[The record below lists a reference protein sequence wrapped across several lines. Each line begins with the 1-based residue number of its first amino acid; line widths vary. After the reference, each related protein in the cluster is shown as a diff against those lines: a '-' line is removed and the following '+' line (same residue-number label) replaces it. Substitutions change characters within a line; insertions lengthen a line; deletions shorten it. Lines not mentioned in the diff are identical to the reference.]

1 MGRVIS
7 HEVKMFLGLIPVLSG
22 LEFRAIERL
31 GILILTSM
39 AAFSRLLILESRSL
53 ETNMSTLGSRVGKKR
68 QFMAKIWLMS
78 PEAGLF
84 LTWQM
89 SRLGLLHARS
99 HSSLISGSSGSR
111 S

>member
-31 GILILTSM
+31 GILTLTSM

-53 ETNMSTLGSRVGKKR
+53 ETKMSTLGSRVGKKR
-68 QFMAKIWLMS
+68 QFMAKI
-78 PEAGLF
+78 
-84 LTWQM
+84 
-89 SRLGLLHARS
+89 
-99 HSSLISGSSGSR
+99 
-111 S
+111 